1 MIQRRNSS
9 LIRLVPML
17 VLFAGLLLVACAP
30 APGAQPP
37 TAAEVTTGEPSGN
50 LLIWVQQANQDVF
63 EQTVLDEFQ
72 AAYPDVTLQ
81 FVNYPPAEVADQTVL
96 AIQGGTGGPDL
107 GVTENASIG
116 RLINLGGLLD
126 VSELLAPYRD
136 DLNDFALT
144 EGSGEGRNY
153 CVPWDIG
160 PVVTFY
166 RRDVFEAAGLPSAP
180 AEVSE
185 LISTWDNFLNTCV
198 TIREETGASC
208 FALNRANNYGD
219 TYFNML
225 GQQGLGF
232 YTDDGQVTVDGPE
245 YVATLETLGQFWEA
259 GVVSDELEW
268 TDNWYAELN
277 APLDDAT
284 VTPMAT
290 VTIGSWMGGFLK
302 TWIASDRAGDWGVVQ
317 MPAYT
322 GGGTR
327 AANQGGSC
335 MFIPEATTNRD
346 AAWAFIE
353 FMLLNEENQK
363 QIFAYSDYFPALETL
378 YDDPM
383 FEQPDPYFADQPV
396 RQVYSESAVNIPDA
410 NVYGPYAQAV
420 RGAVATAVQQ
430 YALGQLS
437 AEVALQQAADTI
449 RVETTLR

>member
-1 MIQRRNSS
+1 MMKRRMG
-9 LIRLVPML
+9 LILAALLGVLV
-17 VLFAGLLLVACAP
+17 LVACAP
-30 APGAQPP
+30 VPGAQP
-37 TAAEVTTGEPSGN
+37 AAEEGAATSAEPSGN

-72 AAYPDVTLQ
+72 AAYPDITLE

-107 GVTENASIG
+107 GVTENGSIG
-116 RLINLGGLLD
+116 RVANLGGLLD
-126 VSELLAPYRD
+126 LSEQLAPYRD
-136 DLNDFALT
+136 SLNAFALA
-144 EGSGEGRNY
+144 EGSAEGKNY

-166 RRDVFEAAGLPSAP
+166 RRDVFEAAGLPSTP

-185 LISTWDNFLNTCV
+185 LVSTWDSFLDACI
-198 TIREETGASC
+198 TIKEETGASC
-208 FALNRANNYGD
+208 FALNKANNYGD

-225 GQQGLGF
+225 WQQGLGF
-232 YTDDGQVTVDGPE
+232 YNDEGQITVDGPE
-245 YVATLETLGQFWEA
+245 YVETLQKLNQFWEA
-259 GVVSDELEW
+259 DVVSDELEW

-277 APLDDAT
+277 APLGEGT
-284 VTPMAT
+284 VTPVAS
-290 VTIGSWMGGFLK
+290 VTIGSWMGSFLK
-302 TWIASDRAGDWGVVQ
+302 SWVAADRAGDWGVVQ

-322 GGGTR
+322 EGGVR

-335 MFIPEATTNRD
+335 MFIPEATNNRE

-363 QIFAYSDYFPALETL
+363 EIFAYSDYFPALETV

-383 FEQPDPYFADQPV
+383 FDETDAYFSDQPV
-396 RQVYSESAVNIPDA
+396 RQVYAESALNIPNA
-410 NVYGPYAQAV
+410 NLYGPYAQAI

-430 YALGQLS
+430 VALGQLS
-437 AEVALQQAADTI
+437 AEEALQQAADTI
-449 RVETTLR
+449 RVETGLE

>member
-1 MIQRRNSS
+1 MIQRRIMSP
-9 LIRLVPML
+9 LL
-17 VLFAGLLLVACAP
+17 VLFAALLLIACAP
-30 APGAQPP
+30 GTGTQQPAAPVAPD
-37 TAAEVTTGEPSGN
+37 AATGQPSGN

-72 AAYPDVTLQ
+72 AAYPDITLQ

-116 RLINLGGLLD
+116 RLVNLGGLLD
-126 VSELLAPYRD
+126 LSELLTPYRD
-136 DLNDFALT
+136 DLNEFALT
-144 EGSGEGRNY
+144 EASAEGGNY

-166 RRDVFEAAGLPSAP
+166 RRDIFEAAGLPTAP
-180 AEVSE
+180 DEVSE
-185 LISTWDNFLNTCV
+185 LISTWDNFLSACV

-225 GQQGLGF
+225 WQQGLGF
-232 YTDDGQVTVDGPE
+232 YTEDGQVTVDGPE
-245 YVATLETLGQFWEA
+245 YVATLEKVGQFWEA

-277 APLDDAT
+277 APLEGGN

-302 TWIASDRAGDWGVVQ
+302 TWIAADRAGDWGVVQ
-317 MPAYT
+317 MPAYAE
-322 GGGTR
+322 GGTR

-335 MFIPEATTNRD
+335 MFIPEATTNRE

-353 FMLLNEENQK
+353 FMILNEENHK
-363 QIFAYSDYFPALETL
+363 RIFAYSDYFPALGSI
-378 YDDPM
+378 YADPM
-383 FEQPDPYFADQPV
+383 FDEPDPYFGGQPV
-396 RQVYSESAVNIPDA
+396 RQVYAESAVNIPTA
-410 NVYGPYAQAV
+410 NLYGPYSQAI

-437 AEVALQQAADTI
+437 AEAALQEAADTI
-449 RVETTLR
+449 RVETGLR